1 MTHIIF
7 KAGKSSTLAHYRKC
21 TPAAAPVSGGEDM
34 MALEDLVHVEGLE
47 ETGPGGK
54 AVHLVGIG
62 WVIREFNPLC
72 DGRRSSVGLTLGSCL
87 MGQAARRRR
96 SG

>member
-1 MTHIIF
+1 MQVLARPSDSVTHIIF

-62 WVIREFNPLC
+62 WVIRESPSRF
-72 DGRRSSVGLTLGSCL
+72 RSADD
-87 MGQAARRRR
+87 QA
-96 SG
+96 SD